1 MALVTGVL
9 VTIPDSDEDSR
20 HYLSEFLDALVEAL
34 SEEAAERSAQELATN
49 RHSAGLAARE
59 KAAKRSVADADRK
72 IARLEQALEDGLPLA
87 TFVRLARKHEIARD
101 AAKAELTRISKHQP
115 EGLSPE
121 EFKVGLE
128 HARGLAA
135 ALAGATDTQ
144 RQQLY
149 EALGLEIEYDPSEK
163 VVHASIS
170 PLAPVGVKPSVGGG
184 TSTLTPRLEVTGQ
197 RSIPAA

>member
-1 MALVTGVL
+1 L
-9 VTIPDSDEDSR
+9 DSVQVVS
-20 HYLSEFLDALVEAL
+20 VGG
-34 SEEAAERSAQELATN
+34 QELATN
-49 RHSAGLAARE
+49 RHSAELAARE
-59 KAAKRSVADADRK
+59 KAAKRSLADADRK

-121 EFKVGLE
+121 EFKAALE
-128 HARGLAA
+128 HARSLAA

-149 EALGLEIEYDPSEK
+149 EALGLEIEYHPSEK
-163 VVHASIS
+163 VVHASIT
-170 PLAPVGVKPSVGGG
+170 PLTNVGVKPGVGGG
-184 TSTLTPRLEVTGQ
+184 V
-197 RSIPAA
+197 